1 MRVVIV
7 DDEPLGRLAV
17 RQHLAGISGAEVVA
31 ECSEGKSAIE
41 AIVRE
46 SPDVV
51 FLDVQMPG
59 LSGFDVL
66 EGVGSEAV
74 PAVVF
79 VTAFDRY
86 AVRAFEAH
94 AVDYLLKPIDPDR
107 FREAYV
113 RAATAA
119 DREARER
126 TAGRLEAL
134 LERLAERPRETS
146 GPLERLVV
154 RHDGRLLFV
163 PVSGIEWVEAAGNY
177 VKLHAGPAVYVMRQ
191 TMERLAA
198 RLGERFVRIRRSALV
213 NVAAIRALEPH
224 GKGSY
229 AVFLKDGTELV
240 SSRYAGRGLRRLADQ
255 GKDGA

>member
-17 RQHLAGISGAEVVA
+17 RQQLEGMPGAEIVA
-31 ECSEGKSAIE
+31 ECPEGKSAIE

-59 LSGFDVL
+59 LTGFDVL
-66 EGVGSEAV
+66 EGIGAEAV

-126 TAGRLEAL
+126 MAGRLEAL
-134 LERLAERPRETS
+134 LERLAERPREAS
-146 GPLERLVV
+146 APVERLVV
-154 RHDGRLLFV
+154 RHEGRLLFV
-163 PVSGIEWVEAAGNY
+163 PVAGIEWVEAAGNY
-177 VKLHAGPAVYVMRQ
+177 VKLHAGPAVHVMRQ

-198 RLGERFVRIRRSALV
+198 RLGDRFVRIRRSALV

-229 AVFLKDGTELV
+229 VVFLKDGTQLI
-240 SSRYAGRGLRRLADQ
+240 SSRYAGKILRKLA
-255 GKDGA
+255 

>member
-1 MRVVIV
+1 MKVVLV
-7 DDEPLGRLAV
+7 DDEPPGLLAL
-17 RQHLAGISGAEVVA
+17 RQQLASLPDAEIVA
-31 ECSEGKSAIE
+31 ECADGSSAVAAIE
-41 AIVRE
+41 RHA
-46 SPDVV
+46 PDIL
-51 FLDVQMPG
+51 FLDVQLGGMSG
-59 LSGFDVL
+59 LDVL
-66 EGVGSEAV
+66 ERIGTDAV

-79 VTAFDRY
+79 VTAYDRY

-107 FREAYV
+107 FREAYA

-119 DREARER
+119 DREGRER
-126 TAGRLEAL
+126 MAGRLEAL

-146 GPLERLVV
+146 VPVERLVV
-154 RHDGRLLFV
+154 RHEGRLLFV
-163 PVSGIEWVEAAGNY
+163 PVAGIEWVEAAGNY
-177 VKLHAGPAVYVMRQ
+177 VKLHAGPAVHVMRQ

-229 AVFLKDGTELV
+229 VVFLKDGTQLI
-240 SSRYAGRGLRRLADQ
+240 SSRYAGKILRKLA
-255 GKDGA
+255 

>member
-17 RQHLAGISGAEVVA
+17 RQHLDGIPGAQIVA
-31 ECSEGKSAIE
+31 ECGEGRSAIE

-59 LSGFDVL
+59 LTGFDVL

-113 RAATAA
+113 RAATTA

-134 LERLAERPRETS
+134 LERLADRPREMS
-146 GPLERLVV
+146 APVDRLVV
-154 RHDGRLLFV
+154 RHEGRLLFV

-177 VKLHAGPAVYVMRQ
+177 VKLHAGPAMHVMRQ
-191 TMERLAA
+191 TMEHLAA
-198 RLGERFVRIRRSALV
+198 RLGDRFVRIRRSALV

-229 AVFLKDGTELV
+229 TVFLREGTELV
-240 SSRYAGRGLRRLADQ
+240 SSRYAGRALRRLADA
-255 GKDGA
+255 GRGST

>member
-17 RQHLAGISGAEVVA
+17 RQHLEGMPGAEIVA
-31 ECSEGKSAIE
+31 ECPEGKSAIE

-59 LSGFDVL
+59 LTGFDVL
-66 EGVGSEAV
+66 EGIGAEAV

-126 TAGRLEAL
+126 MAGRLEAL
-134 LERLAERPRETS
+134 LERLAERPREA
-146 GPLERLVV
+146 GAPVERLVV
-154 RHDGRLLFV
+154 RHEGRLLFV
-163 PVSGIEWVEAAGNY
+163 PVAGIEWVEAAGNY
-177 VKLHAGPAVYVMRQ
+177 VKLHVGPAVHVMRQ

-198 RLGERFVRIRRSALV
+198 RLGDRFVRIRRSALV

-229 AVFLKDGTELV
+229 VVFLKDGTQLI
-240 SSRYAGRGLRRLADQ
+240 SSRYAGKILRKLS
-255 GKDGA
+255 

>member
-17 RQHLAGISGAEVVA
+17 HQHLEGIPGAEIVA
-31 ECSEGKSAIE
+31 ECPEGKSAIE

-46 SPDVV
+46 SPDIV

-59 LSGFDVL
+59 LTGFDVL
-66 EGVGSEAV
+66 EGIGAEAV

-126 TAGRLEAL
+126 MAGRLEAL
-134 LERLAERPRETS
+134 LERLAERPREAST
-146 GPLERLVV
+146 PVERLVV
-154 RHDGRLLFV
+154 RHEGRLLFV
-163 PVSGIEWVEAAGNY
+163 PVAGIEWVEAAGNY
-177 VKLHAGPAVYVMRQ
+177 VKLHVGPAVHVMRQ

-198 RLGERFVRIRRSALV
+198 RLGDRFVRIRRSALV

-229 AVFLKDGTELV
+229 VVFLKDGTQLI
-240 SSRYAGRGLRRLADQ
+240 SSRYAGKILRKLA
-255 GKDGA
+255 